1 MGFAE
6 YIIGAQIVLIILCI
20 GLIIYLI
27 IRRIKIRDKESFEK
41 RDN

>member
-1 MGFAE
+1 MAE
-6 YIIGAQIVLIILCI
+6 YIIGAQIVLIILSI

>member
-1 MGFAE
+1 MELVVGILIVE
-6 YIIGAQIVLIILCI
+6 GLIVLGLI

-27 IRRIKIRDKESFEK
+27 IRRLEKKRHETFEK

>member
-1 MGFAE
+1 MGVAE
-6 YIIGAQIVLIILCI
+6 YIIGAQIVLIILSI